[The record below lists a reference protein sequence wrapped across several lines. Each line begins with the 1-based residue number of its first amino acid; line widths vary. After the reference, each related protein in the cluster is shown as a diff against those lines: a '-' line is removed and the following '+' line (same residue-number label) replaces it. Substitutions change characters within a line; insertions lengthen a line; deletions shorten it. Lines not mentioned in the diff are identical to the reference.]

1 MKQKVKKNKNK
12 DKTNEI
18 HKIFYNIR
26 KISTNY
32 WPTGTQYSGNISWV
46 FHQLWN
52 VWDIQRTISKHY
64 KGKYIWWK
72 FLDGKVAFVLKVCDL
87 ILTNVDLYANSSN
100 QEVIFP
106 KYLRNIP
113 RMSVSRINV
122 PRILPEYCKVMKT
135 FLEVKNFKKLFCGIS
150 CENVNLGS
158 LLSCNVFLNFME
170 TVLHLE

>member
-1 MKQKVKKNKNK
+1 MKQKVKENKNK

-26 KISTNY
+26 KMSTNY
-32 WPTGTQYSGNISWV
+32 WPTGRQYSGNISWV

-52 VWDIQRTISKHY
+52 VWDIQRTISKHC

-106 KYLRNIP
+106 KYLRT
-113 RMSVSRINV
+113 NV
-122 PRILPEYCKVMKT
+122 CFEDKCSEDITRILQSYENI
-135 FLEVKNFKKLFCGIS
+135 FRSQKLQEI
-150 CENVNLGS
+150 
-158 LLSCNVFLNFME
+158 
-170 TVLHLE
+170 VLWDILWKC